1 MIIIVSLGYL
11 MLEEYMTRYEV
22 FIKVIETGSFTKA
35 AQLMG
40 YTQSAVS
47 QMVHTLETEL
57 GTKLVERSK
66 NGIVLTKDGE
76 SYYSSINGISA
87 AFKSLEEKH
96 REIMGLNQS
105 SVDIGTFTSIS
116 RNWLPQLMNSFKRK
130 YPNVRFQLHQ
140 GEYTSIEEWIK
151 NDDIDFG
158 FVYPDAV
165 SDLETI
171 PLYSDKMKAVLPPK
185 HPLCQKD
192 IISLADLV
200 DEDFILLDE
209 GEVSVVLN
217 AFNAA
222 KLEPDIQYKIY
233 DDYTILAMIEQ
244 GLGVSVLYTPV
255 LEGMDYNV
263 QVRPLAQNVE
273 RTVALA
279 RRKNKN
285 LSVAAK
291 KFADVILK
299 SFGK

>member
-1 MIIIVSLGYL
+1 
-11 MLEEYMTRYEV
+11 MTRYEV